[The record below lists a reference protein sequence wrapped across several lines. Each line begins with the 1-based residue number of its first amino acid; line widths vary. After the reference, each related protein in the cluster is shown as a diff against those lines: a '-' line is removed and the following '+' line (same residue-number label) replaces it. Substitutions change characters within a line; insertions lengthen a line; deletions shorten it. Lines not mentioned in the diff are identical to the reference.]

1 VNSSLGIAV
10 ATAGFPIMAV
20 GVVGANVVFFR
31 SLPLMLNRQLMRAA
45 RNEALTFVFWLVAW
59 AAVAMLGITVM
70 LLGLVLAGN
79 VVTWAPILPFALVV
93 LMIPLAWYLRW
104 QAEDGE
110 IRRAVGRDHPDLCQW
125 LEDEDER
132 LSGKT

>member
-10 ATAGFPIMAV
+10 ATAGFLIMAV

-45 RNEALTFVFWLVAW
+45 RNAVLTFVFWLVAW

-70 LLGLVLAGN
+70 LIGFVLAGN
-79 VVTWAPILPFALVV
+79 LVTWAPIPPFALVV

-104 QAEDGE
+104 QAREL
-110 IRRAVGRDHPDLCQW
+110 RNC
-125 LEDEDER
+125 
-132 LSGKT
+132 